1 MGGAAKGRNFSST
14 SSILD
19 DSPKTCAIE
28 GGRPRF
34 KLDVYAMD
42 GDDEEDADDDEDD
55 NLRNARF
62 SSFSRCRSSRTL
74 RGIDVGASGMA
85 ESAARVD
92 DEVRLGRWREEV
104 DDVAEDEYEAM
115 DDLLSELGRW
125 GMSAA
130 GRSGFPFTAGT
141 FKLAERETL
150 SGFR

>member
-1 MGGAAKGRNFSST
+1 MGGAAKGRNFSRT

-34 KLDVYAMD
+34 KLGVYAMD
-42 GDDEEDADDDEDD
+42 GDDEEDAEDDDDD

-62 SSFSRCRSSRTL
+62 SSLEASGTL
-74 RGIDVGASGMA
+74 RGIELGASGMA

-104 DDVAEDEYEAM
+104 DDVADDEYEAM
-115 DDLLSELGRW
+115 DDRLSEPGRW